1 MLPVSMKSFNLVV
14 PEVIFGNGAIK
25 DIGNQIKQK
34 KCSKILLFTD
44 KNLSATGLV
53 GKIREILENEKIA
66 CLVFDAVEAEPS
78 LVNVLEASK
87 VANNYKPD
95 LVLALGGGSSMDVAK
110 MVAILLKHGGDI
122 RNYLGINNVPG
133 RGIPTIMVPTTAGTG
148 SEVSKYGIF
157 DDRAAKTKL
166 GAVSLHLMAD
176 LALIDPELTISM
188 PPSITASTGCDAL
201 IHAIEGYLATNATP
215 ITDLLAL
222 ESIKIIFENLPAA
235 FADGRD
241 PIARYNMAYGSFLAG
256 IVLNHAGGS
265 SSHALS
271 YPIAS
276 EYHVPHGIGCM
287 LTFLEVLE
295 YFAPCSVEKFLNMAE
310 VIGIDSSS
318 DTPRAIAEKTIF
330 EFRKMVEYLE
340 IPHKLSVIGVEKD
353 RFVPYAKSVVANQ
366 QRLLTNGP
374 RRLEEKDIIN
384 ILATK
389 PVICRTPKKIS
400 ESRTLAFITN
410 DYFGIGNPADDPRG
424 FIPLDL
430 VPPKL

>member
-1 MLPVSMKSFNLVV
+1 MLPVAMKNFNLVV
-14 PEVIFGNGAIK
+14 PEVIFGNGAIGN
-25 DIGNQIKQK
+25 IGNQIKLK
-34 KCSKILLFTD
+34 GGSRVLLFTD
-44 KNLSATGLV
+44 KGLSATGLV
-53 GKIREILENEKIA
+53 EKIRGLLEKERLA
-66 CLVFDAVEAEPS
+66 CFIFDQVEAEPS
-78 LVNVLEASK
+78 LDNVITASK
-87 VANNYKPD
+87 VANEYQPD

-110 MVAILLKHGGDI
+110 MVAILLKHGGEI
-122 RNYLGINNVPG
+122 RNYLGINNIPG

-176 LALIDPELTISM
+176 LALIDPELTVSM
-188 PPSITASTGCDAL
+188 PPSVTASTGCDAF

-241 PIARYNMAYGSFLAG
+241 PVARYNMSYGSFLAG

-271 YPIAS
+271 YPVAS

-287 LTFLEVLE
+287 LTFLETLE
-295 YFAPCSVEKFLNMAE
+295 YFAPCSIEKFLRMAE

-318 DTPRAIAEKTIF
+318 ETPRAIAERTIL

-353 RFVPYAKSVVANQ
+353 RFMPYAKSVVANQ

-374 RRLEEKDIIN
+374 RMLNEKDIVN
-384 ILATK
+384 IYE
-389 PVICRTPKKIS
+389 RS
-400 ESRTLAFITN
+400 
-410 DYFGIGNPADDPRG
+410 Y
-424 FIPLDL
+424 
-430 VPPKL
+430 